1 MKNILLIGLLL
12 ILFASCKKAIP
23 TSINYGYD
31 YFPTQ
36 VGLYKIFDVV
46 DVFHDVALDPQHDTS
61 IYQIKEVIFENLI
74 DNEGDTIQRIKRYY
88 RESDTLDWVIKDIWT
103 QKRTATTAE
112 VVEENDRFIKMVFAI
127 AYDRV
132 WNGNALNNEVAL
144 DYYYENIY
152 EPYTIPGFEFESTVQ
167 VEKENFTSFIDYR
180 RQYDVYAKDIGRVKS
195 VYKILEIDNFDTLD
209 IQKGP
214 EITYTLVNFG
224 YQ

>member
-1 MKNILLIGLLL
+1 MKNILLIRLLL

-23 TSINYGYD
+23 TSINYGYEF
-31 YFPTQ
+31 FPTQ

-46 DVFHDVALDPQHDTS
+46 DIFHDVALDPQHDTS

-88 RESDTLDWVIKDIWT
+88 RASDTLDWVIKDIWT
-103 QKRTATTAE
+103 QKRTATTGE

-132 WNGNALNNEVAL
+132 WNGNALNNEDAL

-152 EPYTIPGFEFESTVQ
+152 EPYSISGFEFESTVQ

-180 RQYDVYAKDIGRVKS
+180 RQYDVYTKDIGRIKS